1 MMFQAS
7 YKRPSTGSGELR
19 TPVGFYRNAP
29 NDGPEPGEAILK
41 QLYECYAQ
49 VYAPSNK
56 DHAILSEHNTS
67 RSVTIKIRDSRGQYV
82 AENDDVCVIDDYRYI
97 DSKGNNIVWNVIDVR
112 PDFEDDKFV
121 VIVLGVVTS

>member
-1 MMFQAS
+1 MIQTS
-7 YKRPSTGSGELR
+7 YKRPTTGSGELR
-19 TPVGFYRNAP
+19 TPVSFYRNAP
-29 NDGPEPGEAILK
+29 NDGPEPGETVLN

-56 DHAILSEHNTS
+56 DRQILNDHDTS
-67 RSVTIKIRDSRGQYV
+67 RAVTIKIRDSRGQYV
-82 AENDDVCVIDDYRYI
+82 ANNDDVCVIDDYRYI

-121 VIVLGVVTS
+121 VIVLGVITS